1 MECEAYH
8 YHEHTHSER
17 MHIMHH
23 RVEQINVRY
32 LYLIN
37 RTNRASLE
45 MRLTNRW
52 QRELHLAVTMFP
64 SS

>member
-1 MECEAYH
+1 
-8 YHEHTHSER
+8 
-17 MHIMHH
+17 MHH